1 MKTPKPITDM
11 KLVMKDIIESWKD
24 ERKRSD
30 ETLFYD
36 RQGWLRDQINGGD
49 IDLSS
54 IPYEYD
60 LDTNIASIGVM
71 LSQIERF
78 GGIVLHTKRGTL
90 PSDIPTNTD
99 HHLNEYN
106 IMNEIDSEMVGNS
119 FGMFCISRMDDNQ
132 IMGMMK
138 EFKEMFYREVLKVN
152 TNRIKSSIPNDEI
165 TQQTKEMESEKE
177 VSNLVNRTHDDLTKM
192 VMNMKLD
199 KNSWKQSLRN
209 DGIIQ

>member
-1 MKTPKPITDM
+1 
-11 KLVMKDIIESWKD
+11 
-24 ERKRSD
+24 
-30 ETLFYD
+30 
-36 RQGWLRDQINGGD
+36 
-49 IDLSS
+49 
-54 IPYEYD
+54 
-60 LDTNIASIGVM
+60 
-71 LSQIERF
+71 
-78 GGIVLHTKRGTL
+78 
-90 PSDIPTNTD
+90 
-99 HHLNEYN
+99 
-106 IMNEIDSEMVGNS
+106 
-119 FGMFCISRMDDNQ
+119 
-132 IMGMMK
+132 MK